1 MDDILSQIIAYSPN
15 KIDTE
20 TKARAM
26 VQEPR
31 NIKLAQ
37 VPRSEMDNFNTPD
50 LDQGADSILKPG
62 ETLEDFD
69 VEFRRPNAQ
78 GGVQQLVSN
87 TVDGSRP
94 GYKGETEK
102 ETLKNFIDNY
112 KKKNKTNTIDT
123 TILARKVEDLFKVE
137 NGPKKL
143 ASLRKHNPDIFKE
156 TKIVY
161 GIKGQGPWN
170 DAWKNNSEFR
180 KFFKEKNPGVKW
192 EDLTTDQR
200 FLKSGAWKAF
210 NTKQNISKNVPKNFI
225 RAEEFAEKIGVKPSY
240 IKSVRGS
247 SRYNDLNKK
256 LENIVS
262 PKKYNRILYFPNPS
276 QEQIKKYKNIID
288 NFRDKGLE
296 SMKTKKRLGSIE
308 PIKALHKELM
318 IDPDATP
325 RELAEAIY
333 GKSDAKTLQFIGND
347 ASKYTEF
354 LTGSRDVPGI
364 KNISIEKTE
373 DILGN
378 ILNRGGFFNFGNAE
392 RRNSMLME
400 RDKILGTKG
409 PKLATLRKKLMG
421 PGKQLDE
428 AMGLASTY
436 ERAPGY
442 TELAQKIDPEINLLK
457 GNTVDRDFSILFEK
471 VLNKKEGAGSYR
483 GQPYKNLKEHINLF
497 NKFSKNFQKDYKV
510 DTPII
515 EYKPGEK
522 LNASRL
528 IKNFDKLSSEAKV
541 NISDLAKQGIVLKS
555 KAMPMGAMVDS
566 LTKPDL
572 TRLAVIGCGRKAAF
586 DGGRINFNQG
596 QNLTA
601 CAMKGVEK
609 LQGDP
614 GKLTP
619 GDQANVRALAKSGKA
634 VKFLKGVLGPGAIL
648 SEVLLEGGI
657 AANKFMNEGMPIKQ
671 ALGESYINK
680 YLLGPKTQIDVEAER
695 AKEFAKGEDF
705 AMAERG
711 RRMFLPEGAP
721 RKGQLSV
728 PEERRLKDRMKQME
742 EVKTYEN
749 FKPNYGFTKE
759 EFEDTMRQIGSL
771 KEDQV
776 YRDDFY
782 KQQVEKPIEFKQ
794 LMELPSFKGTQEE
807 FMQGGIASLNVKK

>member
-1 MDDILSQIIAYSPN
+1 MDILNY
-15 KIDTE
+15 IDKMQE
-20 TKARAM
+20 MYEGKPSSMA
-26 VQEPR
+26 QEPR
-31 NIKLAQ
+31 N
-37 VPRSEMDNFNTPD
+37 MF
-50 LDQGADSILKPG
+50 ADGQL
-62 ETLEDFD
+62 
-69 VEFRRPNAQ
+69 VRPND
-78 GGVQQLVSN
+78 
-87 TVDGSRP
+87 DGSRP

-170 DAWKNNSEFR
+170 DAWKNNPEFR

-247 SRYNDLNKK
+247 SRYNNLNKK
-256 LENIVS
+256 LENVIS

-276 QEQIKKYKNIID
+276 KEQIKKYKNIIN
-288 NFRDKGLE
+288 NFRDEGLE
-296 SMKTKKRLGSIE
+296 SMKTKKRLSSIE

-333 GKSDAKTLQFIGND
+333 GKSDSKTLQFIGND

-354 LTGSRDVPGI
+354 LTGNRNVPGI
-364 KNISIEKTE
+364 KNPSIEKTE

-400 RDKILGTKG
+400 RDRILGTKG
-409 PKLATLRKKLMG
+409 PKLATLRKKLISSD
-421 PGKQLDE
+421 KQLDE

-497 NKFSKNFQKDYKV
+497 NKFSKDFQKNYKV

-522 LNASRL
+522 LNASKL
-528 IKNFDKLSSEAKV
+528 IKNFDKLSPEAKI

-555 KAMPMGAMVDS
+555 KAMPMGAMVDN

-586 DGGRINFNQG
+586 DGGRINFNEG
-596 QNLTA
+596 QNVIA
-601 CAMKGVEK
+601 CATKGVEK

-634 VKFLKGVLGPGAIL
+634 VKFLKGVLGPAAIL
-648 SEVLLEGGI
+648 GEVIFEGGA
-657 AANKFMNEGMPIKQ
+657 AANKFMEGMPIKQ
-671 ALGESYINK
+671 ALGESYLNK
-680 YLLGPKTQIDVEAER
+680 LLGPKLQIDVDAER
-695 AKEFAKGEDF
+695 AKEMARGEEY
-705 AMAERG
+705 AMAKRG
-711 RRMFLPEGAP
+711 RRMAP
-721 RKGQLSV
+721 FMAQSKAAD
-728 PEERRLKDRMKQME
+728 ERRLKNRMQQME
-742 EVKTYEN
+742 ELYPTTPIPQIDLALQDVGLTQQETGMTYPELQ
-749 FKPNYGFTKE
+749 NYIK
-759 EFEDTMRQIGSL
+759 RQ
-771 KEDQV
+771 DQ
-776 YRDDFY
+776 
-782 KQQVEKPIEFKQ
+782 
-794 LMELPSFKGTQEE
+794 
-807 FMQGGIASLNVKK
+807 MQAIADAGGVANMAGGGIAGLSGGDPSGAMLESMNPDSQGLRSLYKNGRKL